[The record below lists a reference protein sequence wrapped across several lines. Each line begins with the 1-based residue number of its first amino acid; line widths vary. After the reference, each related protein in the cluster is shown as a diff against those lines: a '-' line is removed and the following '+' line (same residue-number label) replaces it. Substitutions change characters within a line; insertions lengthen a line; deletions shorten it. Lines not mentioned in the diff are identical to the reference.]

1 MATILVTTSTFPRWA
16 DDIGSARFVFDLSL
30 QMAQHHQ
37 VIVLAPHAPGAAYHE
52 TLNGLDVWRFP
63 YFRPHR
69 LQALCNGGGILP
81 AIRSGLLPKCQ
92 VPFLFLNQLFWLNR
106 MVRRFRVDLIN
117 SHWMIPQGFTTA
129 LLKKRFP
136 GIPHL
141 LTVHS
146 SDVHTLRRL
155 AGGGVASRFIVNS
168 ADRVVTVSRF
178 LHRTLENL
186 VGKEVDSRIMPMGVN
201 TAAFTRHVDRDAYFQ
216 KQGIADKPTI
226 LYVGKLIEVKGIAT
240 LIQAMKQV
248 RATCDVQLLIV
259 GAGALQPELEREVQT
274 LSLNEDIHFLGPLPH
289 DHLADLY
296 NVCDV
301 AVVPSIVTDR
311 NETEGM
317 PTVILEAM
325 AAGRPVVASDVGG
338 ISDVV
343 VDAQNGF
350 LVPPKDP
357 QALADR
363 LVRALDPDIAAPMRE
378 QVRKTAH
385 QYDWQQVGQVYDEII
400 RDLTSRK
407 CY

>member
-16 DDIGSARFVFDLSL
+16 DDTVPARFVFDLSL

-37 VIVLAPHAPGAAYHE
+37 VIVLAPHAPGAAHHE

-136 GIPHL
+136 GLPHL

-155 AGGGVASRFIVNS
+155 PGGGVAGRFIVNS

-186 VGKEVDSRIMPMGVN
+186 VGKEVDSKIMPMGVN
-201 TAAFTRHVDRDAYFQ
+201 TAAFTRQIDRNAYFQ
-216 KQGIADKPTI
+216 KHGIANKLTI
-226 LYVGKLIEVKGIAT
+226 LYVGKLIEVKGVST
-240 LIQAMKQV
+240 LIQAMNQV
-248 RATCDVQLLIV
+248 RATCDAQLLIA
-259 GAGALQPELEREVQT
+259 GAGVLQGELEREVQM
-274 LSLNEDIHFLGPLPH
+274 LSLNEHVRFLGLFPH

-301 AVVPSIVTDR
+301 VVIPSIVTDR

-325 AAGRPVVASDVGG
+325 AAGRPVVASDVGAG
-338 ISDVV
+338 SVTWLSI
-343 VDAQNGF
+343 
-350 LVPPKDP
+350 
-357 QALADR
+357 
-363 LVRALDPDIAAPMRE
+363 
-378 QVRKTAH
+378 RKTAFWSH
-385 QYDWQQVGQVYDEII
+385 
-400 RDLTSRK
+400 LKTRK
-407 CY
+407 LWRIV

>member
-1 MATILVTTSTFPRWA
+1 LATILVTTSTFPRWV
-16 DDIGSARFVFDLSL
+16 DDTVPARFVFDLSL

-37 VIVLAPHAPGAAYHE
+37 VIVLVPHTPAAAHHE
-52 TLNGLDVWRFP
+52 TLNGVDVWRFP

-69 LQALCNGGGILP
+69 LQSLCSGGGILP
-81 AIRSGLLPKCQ
+81 ALRSGLLPKCQ
-92 VPFLFLNQLFWLNR
+92 IPFLFLNQLFWLNR

-117 SHWMIPQGFTTA
+117 SHWMISQGFTTA

-146 SDVHTLRRL
+146 SDVHTRQRL
-155 AGGGVASRFIVNS
+155 PSGGVAGRFIVNS

-186 VGKEVDSRIMPMGVN
+186 VGKEVDSQIMPMGMN
-201 TAAFTRHVDRDAYFQ
+201 TAAFTRQIDRNAYFQ
-216 KQGIADKPTI
+216 KHGIANKLTT
-226 LYVGKLIEVKGIAT
+226 LYVGKLIEVKGVST

-248 RATCDVQLLIV
+248 RATCDAQLLIA
-259 GAGALQPELEREVQT
+259 GAGVLQGELEREVQM
-274 LSLNEDIHFLGPLPH
+274 LSLNEHVRFLGLFPH
-289 DHLADLY
+289 DQLADLY

-301 AVVPSIVTDR
+301 VVIPSIVTDR

-343 VDAQNGF
+343 VDTQNGF

-363 LVRALDPDIAAPMRE
+363 LIRALDPDLAAPMRD
-378 QVRKTAH
+378 QVQKTAH
-385 QYDWQQVGQVYDEII
+385 RYDWQQVGQVYDGMI

-407 CY
+407 F

>member
-1 MATILVTTSTFPRWA
+1 M
-16 DDIGSARFVFDLSL
+16 
-30 QMAQHHQ
+30 
-37 VIVLAPHAPGAAYHE
+37 
-52 TLNGLDVWRFP
+52 
-63 YFRPHR
+63 
-69 LQALCNGGGILP
+69 
-81 AIRSGLLPKCQ
+81 
-92 VPFLFLNQLFWLNR
+92 
-106 MVRRFRVDLIN
+106 
-117 SHWMIPQGFTTA
+117 
-129 LLKKRFP
+129 
-136 GIPHL
+136 
-141 LTVHS
+141 
-146 SDVHTLRRL
+146 
-155 AGGGVASRFIVNS
+155 
-168 ADRVVTVSRF
+168 
-178 LHRTLENL
+178 
-186 VGKEVDSRIMPMGVN
+186 
-201 TAAFTRHVDRDAYFQ
+201 
-216 KQGIADKPTI
+216 
-226 LYVGKLIEVKGIAT
+226 GKLIEVKGIAT

-407 CY
+407 FY